1 MHDSISVA
9 TACSV
14 WTNLSGGT
22 IVRYDEFRD
31 QLEAALQRNSLY
43 FHGLQ
48 RVETIELGRLT
59 PTNLRTRDGQF

>member
-1 MHDSISVA
+1 
-9 TACSV
+9 
-14 WTNLSGGT
+14 
-22 IVRYDEFRD
+22 VRYDEFRD